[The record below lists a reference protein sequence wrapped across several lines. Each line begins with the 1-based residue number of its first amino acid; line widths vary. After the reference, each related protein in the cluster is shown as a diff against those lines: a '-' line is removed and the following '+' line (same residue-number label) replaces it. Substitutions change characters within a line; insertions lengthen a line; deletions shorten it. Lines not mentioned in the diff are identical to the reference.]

1 MIALSAELHDVPRVQ
16 IAIPVG
22 TVAVADGDHTRQA
35 KPVAQELDR
44 LGHALADTDA
54 VGQRAD
60 DLVRIRL
67 FKLIVAN
74 VFHNE
79 IMDRALLLRRWQ
91 AAQRT
96 QQPCRARLNCLP
108 VLTDA
113 LFVKAIL
120 GAKVH
125 ELRLRHSAARK
136 TDGVEDLRMI
146 QPQLEKECAERLHR
160 EARNA
165 RRRRKLPQA
174 GQHTVIRRALRR
186 RKLLIIILRM
196 QLHSHCAPFVW
207 SARGLT

>member
-1 MIALSAELHDVPRVQ
+1 MKKTFVSAAQLEQIAAQYPTPFHIYDEQGIRENARRLNAAFSWNPGFREYFAVKATPTPLVQ

-22 TVAVADGDHTRQA
+22 TVAVADGDHARQA

-60 DLVRIRL
+60 DLVRIRF

-96 QQPCRARLNCLP
+96 Q
-108 VLTDA
+108 
-113 LFVKAIL
+113 
-120 GAKVH
+120 
-125 ELRLRHSAARK
+125 
-136 TDGVEDLRMI
+136 
-146 QPQLEKECAERLHR
+146 
-160 EARNA
+160 
-165 RRRRKLPQA
+165 
-174 GQHTVIRRALRR
+174 
-186 RKLLIIILRM
+186 
-196 QLHSHCAPFVW
+196 
-207 SARGLT
+207 

>member
-1 MIALSAELHDVPRVQ
+1 MQ
-16 IAIPVG
+16 IAIAVG

-35 KPVAQELDR
+35 EPVAQEFDR
-44 LGHALADTDA
+44 FGHALADADA

-74 VFHNE
+74 VFKDE
-79 IMDRALLLRRWQ
+79 IVDRTLLLRRSQ
-91 AAQRT
+91 AAQRA
-96 QQPCRARLNCLP
+96 QQPRRACLDRLT
-108 VLTDA
+108 VLADA
-113 LFVKAIL
+113 LFVKPIL

-125 ELRLRHSAARK
+125 KLRLGHGAARK
-136 TDGVEDLRMI
+136 ADGVKNLRVI
-146 QPQLEKECAERLHR
+146 QPQLEKDRAERLHR
-160 EARNA
+160 KARDT
-165 RRRRKLPQA
+165 RRRRKLLQA

-196 QLHSHCAPFVW
+196 QLHGHCAPFVR

>member
-1 MIALSAELHDVPRVQ
+1 MKHKTRLLFAQRLIDPARSLLRLCPRQMLELIVKLPAIRTGRRRIQKLTVVSENLRVVQIEIVIAQHAVLAERIVKCGVQMIALSAELHDVPRVQ

-22 TVAVADGDHTRQA
+22 TVAVADGDHARQA

-60 DLVRIRL
+60 DLVRIRF

-96 QQPCRARLNCLP
+96 Q
-108 VLTDA
+108 
-113 LFVKAIL
+113 
-120 GAKVH
+120 
-125 ELRLRHSAARK
+125 
-136 TDGVEDLRMI
+136 
-146 QPQLEKECAERLHR
+146 
-160 EARNA
+160 
-165 RRRRKLPQA
+165 
-174 GQHTVIRRALRR
+174 
-186 RKLLIIILRM
+186 
-196 QLHSHCAPFVW
+196 
-207 SARGLT
+207 

>member
-1 MIALSAELHDVPRVQ
+1 MLELIVKLPAIRTGRRRIQKLTVVSENLRVVQIEIVIAQHAVLAERIVKCGVQMIALSAELHDVPRVQ

-60 DLVRIRL
+60 DLVRIRF

-96 QQPCRARLNCLP
+96 Q
-108 VLTDA
+108 
-113 LFVKAIL
+113 
-120 GAKVH
+120 
-125 ELRLRHSAARK
+125 
-136 TDGVEDLRMI
+136 
-146 QPQLEKECAERLHR
+146 
-160 EARNA
+160 
-165 RRRRKLPQA
+165 
-174 GQHTVIRRALRR
+174 
-186 RKLLIIILRM
+186 
-196 QLHSHCAPFVW
+196 
-207 SARGLT
+207 